1 MDPFFI
7 NIGDYVKLKAL
18 IFDFIYYILGSGAY
32 SVAVIMFLSANEISP
47 GGLTGIATILNYAFS
62 LPIGTVVFILNIPL
76 LILGFFKFGKYFIL
90 KTAIATFFVS
100 TLLDIFEIF
109 LPKIKVDLI
118 LASVFGGI
126 LMGLG
131 ISLIML
137 RGSTTG
143 GVDII
148 AKLINRKFSHI
159 SMGRIMLTIDALV
172 VGLSAFVYK
181 NTQSALYSVVSLY
194 AASRIM
200 DLVLYGADKG
210 KIIYIISGKTQD
222 IVSHIMTVVN
232 RGVSIIDITGG
243 FSGDKKQ
250 MIMCSVRINEVA
262 LVLKEARK
270 YDGEAF
276 IVVAEAGEIIGKGFK
291 K

>member
-1 MDPFFI
+1 M
-7 NIGDYVKLKAL
+7 KLKPLL
-18 IFDFIYYILGSGAY
+18 IDFLYYIIGSSAY

-47 GGLTGIATILNYAFS
+47 GGLTGIATVLNFLFN
-62 LPIGTVVFILNIPL
+62 LPIGTVVFVLNIPL
-76 LILGFFKFGKYFIL
+76 LILGFFKFGKYFII
-90 KTAIATFFVS
+90 KTAVATVFISVS
-100 TLLDIFEIF
+100 LDIFEVF
-109 LPKIKVDLI
+109 LPTPKIDLI

-148 AKLINRKFSHI
+148 AKFINRKFSHI
-159 SMGRIMLTIDALV
+159 SMGRIMLTIDAFV
-172 VGLSAFVYK
+172 VGISALVYK

-194 AASRIM
+194 AASKIM
-200 DLVLYGADKG
+200 DLLLYGADKG
-210 KIIYIISGKTQD
+210 KVIYIISHKTQD
-222 IVSHIMTVVN
+222 IVSEIMTVVN

-243 FSGDKKQ
+243 FSGGKRQ
-250 MIMCSVRINEVA
+250 MIMCTVRINEVA
-262 LVLKEARK
+262 LVLKNARK
-270 YDGEAF
+270 HDNNAF
-276 IVVAEAGEIIGKGFK
+276 IVVAEAGEIIGNGFK